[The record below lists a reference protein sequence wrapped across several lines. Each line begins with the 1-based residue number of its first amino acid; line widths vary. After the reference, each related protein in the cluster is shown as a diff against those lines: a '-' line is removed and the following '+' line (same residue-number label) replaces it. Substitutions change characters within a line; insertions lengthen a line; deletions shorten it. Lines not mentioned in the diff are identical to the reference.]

1 MYTFKSVMLAA
12 MIMAPLAGAASAKS
26 LRDEPTIDGPMLSVA
41 IAIEVSDKCPSIDA
55 RKIKGLNYLWGL
67 KSAAKKLGYS
77 DAQIKAYVESDAEKA
92 RMRKLGESYVR
103 SKGLNPASVADL
115 CTLGSNEIVA
125 NTLTGSFLRIRK

>member
-1 MYTFKSVMLAA
+1 MYTFKSVILAA
-12 MIMAPLAGAASAKS
+12 MIMAPFAGAASAKS

>member
-12 MIMAPLAGAASAKS
+12 MIMVPLAGAANAKS

>member
-12 MIMAPLAGAASAKS
+12 MIMAPLAGAANAKS